1 MAATSGR
8 GPISWLFKDFT
19 KEVIER
25 KCPWTKLAR
34 KIWQAMRHKPQTSLL
49 VFISN
54 QNDGQTLVDILT
66 ADHFPSLEPSL
77 ASASFQSL
85 REPPP
90 VGPGTGTA
98 AFLDFNS
105 VLTNIFNMA
114 S

>member
-8 GPISWLFKDFT
+8 GPISWLFEDFT
-19 KEVIER
+19 KKVIER
-25 KCPWTKLAR
+25 KCPSTKLAQ
-34 KIWQAMRHKPQTSLL
+34 KIWQAMRHRPQMSLL

-54 QNDGQTLVDILT
+54 QNDGQTLLDILT
-66 ADHFPSLEPSL
+66 TDHFPSLEPSL

-98 AFLDFNS
+98 AFLDINTVF
-105 VLTNIFNMA
+105 TNIFNMA